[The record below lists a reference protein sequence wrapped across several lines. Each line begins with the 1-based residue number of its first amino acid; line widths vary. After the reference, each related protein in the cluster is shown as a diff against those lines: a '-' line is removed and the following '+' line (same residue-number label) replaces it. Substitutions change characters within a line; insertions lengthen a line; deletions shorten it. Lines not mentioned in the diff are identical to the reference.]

1 MDDEAFFTDDIIKG
15 KSVMGYS
22 PVGGSGGQN
31 ELLRAGAHG
40 PKHSENTS
48 DTYLGRGNH
57 MTSRTKKLK
66 GN

>member
-31 ELLRAGAHG
+31 ELLRAGANKVFFFSFF
-40 PKHSENTS
+40 P
-48 DTYLGRGNH
+48 LF
-57 MTSRTKKLK
+57 
-66 GN
+66 

>member
-31 ELLRAGAHG
+31 NELLRAGAYFIFIIFHQ
-40 PKHSENTS
+40 
-48 DTYLGRGNH
+48 
-57 MTSRTKKLK
+57 
-66 GN
+66 

>member
-31 ELLRAGAHG
+31 ELLRAGALDIPTETETLDFG
-40 PKHSENTS
+40 WMSV
-48 DTYLGRGNH
+48 
-57 MTSRTKKLK
+57 RTGDRRMK
-66 GN
+66 